1 MQNRIRENFCGNFY
15 INHVEFLLETK
26 DLSKAY
32 RETGGSLEILKNVN
46 FTLSEGQIAVLTGPS
61 GSGKSTFLN
70 IVGAL
75 DRPTGGSVLFNG
87 KEMSKFSRREINHFH
102 RENLG
107 FMFQFH
113 HLLAEFTALENVI
126 MPARIAKRDYNQS
139 KTRALE
145 ILDIVGLSERVSHLP
160 RELSGGERQRV
171 ALARALMN
179 SPNLII
185 ADEPSGN
192 LDEKNAEVLK
202 LLILELN
209 KKFGQTFLIATH
221 DRDLAGIATNR
232 WLVAHGTIIV
242 NTEAY
247 ERRKSARAS
256 IGT

>member
-1 MQNRIRENFCGNFY
+1 M
-15 INHVEFLLETK
+15 EFLLETK
-26 DLSKAY
+26 ELSKAY

-46 FTLSEGQIAVLTGPS
+46 FNLVEGQIAVLTGPS

-75 DRPTGGSVLFNG
+75 DKQTGGSVFFNG
-87 KEMSKFSRREINHFH
+87 REMSKFSRREVNHFH
-102 RENLG
+102 RKNLG

-113 HLLAEFTALENVI
+113 HLLAEFSALENVL
-126 MPARIAKRDYNQS
+126 MPAVIAHQNYSESRE
-139 KTRALE
+139 RALT
-145 ILDIVGLSERVSHLP
+145 LLNIVGLSDRIGHLP

-179 SPNLII
+179 KPSLII

-192 LDEKNAEVLK
+192 LDEKNADVLK
-202 LLILELN
+202 SLILDLN

-221 DRDLAGIATNR
+221 DMDLAGIATNR

-242 NTEAY
+242 NTDAY
-247 ERRKSARAS
+247 ERRKSVRTS

>member
-1 MQNRIRENFCGNFY
+1 
-15 INHVEFLLETK
+15 VEFLLETK

-32 RETGGSLEILKNVN
+32 RETGGNLEILKNVN
-46 FTLSEGQIAVLTGPS
+46 FNLSEGKIAVLTGPS

-75 DRPTGGSVLFNG
+75 DKPTGGLVFFNG

-102 RENLG
+102 REKLG

-113 HLLAEFTALENVI
+113 HLLAEFTAFENVL
-126 MPARIAKRDYNQS
+126 MPARIAHQNYGESRE
-139 KTRALE
+139 RALT
-145 ILDIVGLSERVSHLP
+145 LLNIVGLSDRIGHLP

-179 SPNLII
+179 RPSLII

-192 LDEKNAEVLK
+192 LDEKNADVLK
-202 LLILELN
+202 SLILDLN

-221 DRDLAGIATNR
+221 DMDLAGIATDR
-232 WLVAHGTIIV
+232 WLVAHGTIMV
-242 NTEAY
+242 NTNAY
-247 ERRKSARAS
+247 ERRKSVRAS

>member
-1 MQNRIRENFCGNFY
+1 MQ
-15 INHVEFLLETK
+15 FLLETQE
-26 DLSKAY
+26 LSKAY
-32 RETGGSLEILKNVN
+32 RETGGNLEILKGVN
-46 FTLSEGQIAVLTGPS
+46 FKLNEGCIAVLTGPS

-75 DRPTGGSVLFNG
+75 DKPTGGSVFFNG
-87 KEMSKFSRREINHFH
+87 KEMSKFSRREINSFH

-113 HLLAEFTALENVI
+113 HLLAEFTALENVL
-126 MPARIAKRDYNQS
+126 MPARIARQKYSESRA
-139 KTRALE
+139 RALE
-145 ILDIVGLSERVSHLP
+145 LLEIVGLSERVSHLP

-179 SPNLII
+179 KPSLII

-202 LLILELN
+202 SLILDLN

-221 DRDLAGIATNR
+221 DMDLARIATDR

-247 ERRKSARAS
+247 ERRKSV
-256 IGT
+256 INQ

>member
-1 MQNRIRENFCGNFY
+1 MS
-15 INHVEFLLETK
+15 FLLETK
-26 DLSKAY
+26 ELSKAY
-32 RETGGSLEILKNVN
+32 RETGGNLEILKDVN
-46 FTLSEGQIAVLTGPS
+46 FSLSEGNIAVLTGAS

-75 DRPTGGSVLFNG
+75 DKPTDGSVFFGG
-87 KEMSKFSRREINHFH
+87 KELSKFSRREINTFH
-102 RENLG
+102 RKNLG

-113 HLLAEFTALENVI
+113 HLLSEFNALENVL
-126 MPARIAKRDYNQS
+126 MPARIDGQS
-139 KTRALE
+139 YKKSRARALE
-145 ILDIVGLSERVSHLP
+145 LLDIIGLSERINHLP

-179 SPNLII
+179 SPSLII

-202 LLILELN
+202 SLILELN

-221 DRDLAGIATNR
+221 DMDLAGIATNR

-242 NTEAY
+242 NTNAY
-247 ERRKSARAS
+247 ERRKAIRDL
-256 IGT
+256 

>member
-1 MQNRIRENFCGNFY
+1 VAAPTIIFY
-15 INHVEFLLETK
+15 ILQVQFLLETQEV
-26 DLSKAY
+26 SKAY
-32 RETGGSLEILKNVN
+32 REMGGNLEILKNVN
-46 FTLSEGQIAVLTGPS
+46 FQLSEGKIAVLTGPS

-75 DRPTGGSVLFNG
+75 DKPTGGSVFFNG

-113 HLLAEFTALENVI
+113 HLLAEFTALENVL
-126 MPARIAKRDYNQS
+126 MPARIAKQDYNQS
-139 KTRALE
+139 RTRALE
-145 ILDIVGLSERVSHLP
+145 ILEIVGLSERVSHLP

-179 SPNLII
+179 KPSLII

-192 LDEKNAEVLK
+192 LDERNAEVLK
-202 LLILELN
+202 SLILELN

-221 DRDLAGIATNR
+221 DMDLAGIATDR

-242 NTEAY
+242 NTNAY

-256 IGT
+256 MGT